1 MTEPNTTRLKNS
13 ENAVLQT
20 EQPQPILYLLQESN
34 QRVTEKIWVN
44 KNPL

>member
-20 EQPQPILYLLQESN
+20 EQTTTAYFIFAA
-34 QRVTEKIWVN
+34 RVKP
-44 KNPL
+44 KSD